1 MRPQGRPGGRTLLAT
16 GLITAA
22 SLATAGG
29 VLAAPAVPAAAGS
42 AQAAASAPGALR
54 GWGAN
59 EHGELGDGTRISRDA
74 PVAVRLPA
82 GTKVSAVRGGC
93 TFGLAATTAG
103 SVLTWGRQFAPTGG
117 PAITAGPLTPVRVRL
132 PRGTRVS
139 TVRAGCSLS
148 LALTTKGG
156 VLAWGAGRSGALGNG
171 STRNHSRPVRV
182 ALPPGTRVKAISAG
196 GSFGLAL
203 TTTGHLLA
211 WGQNTNGQLGDGT
224 TTDRRRPVRV
234 KLPAGAR
241 VTAIAAGGRSSFAV
255 TSAGVFGW
263 GADEQGQLG
272 DGATTDQ
279 HRPERITLPQSVAP
293 AGRVTQLASGCQ
305 FTIALTARGQ
315 VLAWGTNFRGQLGD
329 GNMTDSHVA
338 VQVKLPRGTRVSSIS
353 AGCDH
358 ALALTSAGRVLS
370 WGLNASGQLGN
381 GTKTDSD
388 KPVRVQLAAGL
399 RATAVGSGPV
409 SLSSFAIVTRR

>member
-1 MRPQGRPGGRTLLAT
+1 MRHPGRPGSRTLLAT
-16 GLITAA
+16 ALITAA

-42 AQAAASAPGALR
+42 AQAASAPGALR

-59 EHGELGDGTRISRDA
+59 EQGQIGDGTRVSRDA
-74 PVAVRLPA
+74 PVPVKLPA

-132 PRGTRVS
+132 PKGTRVS

-156 VLAWGAGRSGALGNG
+156 VLAWGAGGSGELGNG

-182 ALPPGTRVKAISAG
+182 ALPRGTRVKAISAG

-211 WGQNTNGQLGDGT
+211 WGENSSGQLGDGT

-234 KLPAGAR
+234 KLPAGVR
-241 VTAIAAGGRSSFAV
+241 VTAIAAGAGSSFAV
-255 TSAGVFGW
+255 TSGGVFAW
-263 GADEQGQLG
+263 GADDQGQLG
-272 DGATTDQ
+272 DGATTDR
-279 HRPERITLPQSVAP
+279 HRPERIALPQSVAQ

-305 FTIALTARGQ
+305 FTMALTARGQ

-338 VQVKLPRGTRVSSIS
+338 VQVKLPRGTRVTSIS

-358 ALALTSAGRVLS
+358 ALTLTSAGRVLS
-370 WGLNASGQLGN
+370 WGLNAGGQLGN
-381 GTKTDSD
+381 GTTVNSD
-388 KPVRVQLAAGL
+388 KPVRVHLAPGIKP
-399 RATAVGSGPV
+399 TAIGAGPV
-409 SLSSFAIVTRR
+409 SMSSYAIVTSR